1 MPTGELQR
9 AVGANLARIRQQRG
23 VSQERFAHE
32 VLKLS
37 LRYVSDLEAGK
48 RNLTLKSV
56 ESIAEALGVTP
67 IELLKQ

>member
-1 MPTGELQR
+1 MPTGELRR